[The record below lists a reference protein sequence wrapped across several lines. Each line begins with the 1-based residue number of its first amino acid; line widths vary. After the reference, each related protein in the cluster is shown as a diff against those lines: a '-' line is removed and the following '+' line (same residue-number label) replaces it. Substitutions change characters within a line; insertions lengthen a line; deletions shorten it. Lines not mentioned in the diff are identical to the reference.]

1 MDRVLAYPS
10 LPSLPGVAV
19 RVLELTRNPKVS
31 MQEIAQTVSMDPA
44 LATKVL
50 KTVNS
55 SYYGLP
61 QPCPSIPRAMSMLG
75 MNTVKSIVL
84 GFSLVEMTKS
94 VAGAGEAFDLEAY
107 WRRAVYS
114 AVAARS
120 VAFRAKCCDPE
131 EAFTG
136 SMIADIGMLACFA
149 ALRDEYT
156 TAMGVAPDDHS
167 EWVGV
172 EREALGFDH
181 AKLGQALATKWKL
194 PPQLAECVGFHHEPA
209 ACHPQHEK
217 LLRCIGV
224 GQAAA
229 AVLSV
234 KDAKKKLGAFVVL
247 CRDGFEMDRAACDAL
262 LEATSKGAQDL
273 AKSLELKT
281 GERPDVGAILSQ
293 AQEAIVETQL
303 QSQQQS
309 EELRKANEE
318 LARKTIT
325 DALTGAYNRA
335 HFDATLAAAFA
346 HAKKT
351 GTALSLLFFDADR
364 FKSVNDTLGH
374 QAGDAVLK
382 ELSRRTRGLLS
393 SAGTVCRYGGEEFAI
408 ILPGV
413 GMLKAGKI
421 AELLRTV
428 IARTPFDLRACKV
441 AEEERTVT
449 ISIGVSS
456 LELAFAELV
465 ATPEALTKAAD
476 EGVYAAKK
484 AGRNRVQTVAPKRPG
499 EMEGK
504 VAGPS
509 HGAAAA
515 AAVPAATKPARK
527 TMMMLVEDDPLA
539 AKLLGMLFAKHP
551 DFSLITVNSAEDAL
565 AMLADASMP
574 APHCILCDMNLPGVT
589 GVQFIK
595 TCRSMLTQVKAPIVL
610 VSASMDAAVA
620 AQATAAGAA
629 RFINKA
635 KLVSDFDATI
645 RDLRAVISQPA
656 LAA

>member
-1 MDRVLAYPS
+1 MSQSPMERVLNYPS

-55 SYYGLP
+55 SYYGLS

-94 VAGAGEAFDLEAY
+94 VAGNGDAFDLQAY

-114 AVAARS
+114 AVASRS
-120 VAFRAKCCDPE
+120 IALKAKCCDPE

-149 ALRDEYT
+149 ALREEYLG
-156 TAMGVAPDDHS
+156 ALALAPEDHS
-167 EWVGV
+167 EWPGI
-172 EREALGFDH
+172 EQTALGFDH
-181 AKLGQALATKWKL
+181 AKLGQQLASKWKL
-194 PPQLAECVGFHHEPA
+194 PPQLAECVGFHHDPLS
-209 ACHPQHEK
+209 CHPSHEK
-217 LLRCIGV
+217 LLKCIGV

-234 KDAKKKLGAFVVL
+234 KDAKKKLGAYIVA
-247 CRDGFEMDRAACDAL
+247 CRDWFELDRAASDAL
-262 LEATSKGAQDL
+262 LEATTKGAADL

-281 GERPDVGAILSQ
+281 GEKPNVTAILAE
-293 AQEAIVETQL
+293 AQEAIVETQM

-325 DALTGAYNRA
+325 DAMTGAYNRA

-351 GTALSLLFFDADR
+351 GTALSLLFFDADK

-393 SAGTVCRYGGEEFAI
+393 STGTVCRYGGEEFAI

-413 GMLKAGKI
+413 GMMKAGKV

-428 IARTPFDLRACKV
+428 IARTPFDLRACNV
-441 AEEERTVT
+441 AEQERTVT
-449 ISIGVSS
+449 VSIGVSS
-456 LELAFAELV
+456 FEPAFADLV
-465 ATPEALTKAAD
+465 PSPEALTKAAD
-476 EGVYAAKK
+476 EGVYVAKK
-484 AGRNRVQTVAPKRPG
+484 AGRNRVHVVPPKR
-499 EMEGK
+499 
-504 VAGPS
+504 AGAESEATPKP
-509 HGAAAA
+509 
-515 AAVPAATKPARK
+515 VPAAAPKPPAK
-527 TMMMLVEDDPLA
+527 SMVLLIEDDPLA
-539 AKLLGMLFAKHP
+539 AKLLTMLFSRHN
-551 DFSLITVNSAEDAL
+551 DFSVFTVSTAEDAL
-565 AMLADASMP
+565 AMLADGSMP
-574 APHCILCDMNLPGVT
+574 SPHLILCDMNLPGVT

-595 TCRSMLTQVKAPIVL
+595 TCRSMLPKLKTPIVL
-610 VSASMDAAVA
+610 VSASTDATVGS
-620 AQATAAGAA
+620 QATAAGAA
-629 RFINKA
+629 AFINKTR
-635 KLVSDFDATI
+635 LVTDFDSSVKE
-645 RDLRAVISQPA
+645 LRAVMQPGVGV
-656 LAA
+656 AA

>member
-1 MDRVLAYPS
+1 MAQSAMDRVLGYPS

-31 MQEIAQTVSMDPA
+31 MQDIAQTVSMDPA

-55 SYYGLP
+55 SYYGLS

-84 GFSLVEMTKS
+84 GFSLVEMTRS
-94 VAGAGEAFDLEAY
+94 VAGNGEAFDLQAY

-120 VAFRAKCCDPE
+120 VALNAKCCDPE

-149 ALRDEYT
+149 ALREEYT
-156 TAMGVAPDDHS
+156 GALALAPEDHG
-167 EWVGV
+167 EWPSI
-172 EREALGFDH
+172 EQTALGFDH
-181 AKLGQALATKWKL
+181 AKLGQSLALKWKL
-194 PPQLAECVGFHHEPA
+194 PAQLAECVGFHHDPG
-209 ACHPQHEK
+209 ACHPQFEK
-217 LLRCIGV
+217 LLRCVGV

-234 KDAKKKLGAFVVL
+234 KDAKKKLGAYVVA
-247 CRDGFEMDRAACDAL
+247 CRDWFGMDRAACDAM
-262 LEATSKGAQDL
+262 LEATTKGAADL

-281 GERPDVGAILSQ
+281 GDKPNVTAILAE

-309 EELRKANEE
+309 EELRRANEE
-318 LARKTIT
+318 LARRTIT

-351 GTALSLLFFDADR
+351 GTPLSLLFFDADR

-382 ELSRRTRGLLS
+382 ELSTRTRGLLS
-393 SAGTVCRYGGEEFAI
+393 SSGTVCRYGGEEFAI

-413 GMLKAGKI
+413 GMAKAARV

-428 IARTPFDLRACKV
+428 IARTPFDLRPCNV
-441 AEEERTVT
+441 AEQERSVTV
-449 ISIGVSS
+449 SIGVSS
-456 LELAFAELV
+456 LEPASEALL
-465 ATPEALTKAAD
+465 TGPESLTKAAD

-484 AGRNRVQTVAPKRPG
+484 AGRNCVQCVAPKRPG
-499 EMEGK
+499 E
-504 VAGPS
+504 VD
-509 HGAAAA
+509 AASRPASA
-515 AAVPAATKPARK
+515 HAVPKPAAK
-527 TMMMLVEDDPLA
+527 SLVMIVEDDPLA
-539 AKLLGMLFAKHP
+539 ARLLGMLFGRHAE
-551 DFSLITVNSAEDAL
+551 FSVISVQSAEDAL
-565 AMLADASMP
+565 AMLADSSSP
-574 APHCILCDMNLPGVT
+574 TPQCILCDMNLPGVT
-589 GVQFIK
+589 GVQFIR
-595 TCRSMLTQVKAPIVL
+595 TCRSVMPHVKTPIAL
-610 VSASMDAAVA
+610 VSASTDAAVQA
-620 AQATAAGAA
+620 QAMAAGASLFLNKTRLVTDFEASLRDIRGVMSAQATVAA
-629 RFINKA
+629 
-635 KLVSDFDATI
+635 
-645 RDLRAVISQPA
+645 
-656 LAA
+656 